1 MTTSQTTDALS
12 RRTALAGLGAAGL
25 GLALAATTLHTAAQ
39 DASTEM
45 ATHPMVGVW
54 MAGRAPN
61 DLGIAHIGPDGVF
74 TNSGPIV
81 AKDANGALT
90 YSDPAVGAWEPISE
104 RGIHFTFTTRN
115 YDATGA
121 LTGYFT
127 VDGYPVASEDGES
140 FWDDGK
146 LEKVTIRDPNGV
158 VVQVLGGDG
167 TLPPIGGVRSEP
179 GKPGYDEMLAMLA
192 AQPAATPEA
201 GTPTP

>member
-1 MTTSQTTDALS
+1 MTTHRTTDSVS
-12 RRTALAGLGAAGL
+12 RRSALVGLGATGL
-25 GLALAATTLHTAAQ
+25 GLALTTHGTAAQ
-39 DASTEM
+39 EAATEM
-45 ATHPMVGVW
+45 ANHPMVGVW

-74 TNSGPIV
+74 TNSGPTV
-81 AKDANGALT
+81 GQDANGALT

-127 VDGYPVASEDGES
+127 VDGYPVASEDGQT
-140 FWDDGK
+140 FWDDGQ

-158 VVQVLGGDG
+158 VVRVLGGDG
-167 TLPPIGGVRSEP
+167 TLQPIGGVRSAP

-192 AQPAATPEA
+192 AQQTATPEG